1 MFPLELPPEFS
12 SFSLS
17 ADASTTDAVFVLAK
31 PLNRLNGL
39 NRTGPGD
46 SSIDDSR
53 SLSSASSISS
63 MVLSPMARGNL
74 LNLSSKSSSSDSSS

>member
-1 MFPLELPPEFS
+1 MVFPLELPPEFS

-17 ADASTTDAVFVLAK
+17 ADASIDAAVLLLAK
-31 PLNRLNGL
+31 PLNLNGL

-53 SLSSASSISS
+53 SLSRA
-63 MVLSPMARGNL
+63 LRGGG
-74 LNLSSKSSSSDSSS
+74 